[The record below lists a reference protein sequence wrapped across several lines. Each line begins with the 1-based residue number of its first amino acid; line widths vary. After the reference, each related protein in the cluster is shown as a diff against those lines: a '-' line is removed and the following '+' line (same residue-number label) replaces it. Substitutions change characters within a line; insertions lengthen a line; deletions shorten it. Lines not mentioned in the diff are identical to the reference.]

1 MKVKNIY
8 TLLLAL
14 LTLSVASCADSMEN
28 FDNHVYVDASV
39 KTTTVLLKSTLPTVE
54 STFHLAMAKPES
66 EIVSM
71 QLTVDSSLVSTYN
84 MAYYDQAEML
94 PAEHYT
100 LEKGEPTIA
109 AGSTRS
115 TEVKIVFNNLTEL
128 DKDRVYVVP
137 VTVTSSTVPTLA
149 SARTMYYVLK
159 GAALI
164 NVVANMS
171 KNLVFVTWETPSEAN
186 NLRQLTAEALIRV
199 DEFDKNISTIM
210 GIEGHFLLRIGD
222 SGVPSDQLQI
232 ATSSGN
238 KTSSDLVIPKGEWT
252 HIAVTYDADAKNLV
266 VYLNGKNK
274 LETSLD
280 CGAVNWGRTKTDE
293 GNGFWIGH
301 SYNRGRWLEGDITE
315 CRVWNRVLTQEEIN
329 ATDHFYEVAP
339 ASEGLIGYWKFDE
352 GAGNSIADYSGLG
365 NHATAVEALSWR
377 AVELPAKK

>member
-1 MKVKNIY
+1 MKFTKLY

-14 LTLSVASCADSMEN
+14 LTLTVGSCTDSMEN
-28 FDNHVYVDASV
+28 FDNHLYVDASV
-39 KTTTVLLKSTLPTVE
+39 KTSTVLLKSTLPTVE
-54 STFHLAMAKPES
+54 ATFHLAMAKPEA
-66 EIVSM
+66 ETVSM
-71 QLTVDSSLVSTYN
+71 QLAVDPSLVSTYN

-94 PAEHYT
+94 PAEYYT
-100 LEKGEPTIA
+100 LEKAEPTIA

-128 DKDRVYVVP
+128 NKELVYVVP
-137 VTVTSSTVPTLA
+137 VTVTNATVPVLG

-164 NVVANMS
+164 NVVANIS

-186 NLRQLTAEALIRV
+186 NLRKLTAEALIRV

-232 ATSSGN
+232 ATGSGN
-238 KTSSDLVIPKGEWT
+238 RTSSDLVIPKGEWT

-266 VYLNGKNK
+266 VYINGRNR
-274 LETSLD
+274 LETALD

-301 SYNRGRWLEGDITE
+301 SYNRGRWLEGDISE

-329 ATDHFYEVAP
+329 AADHFYEATP
-339 ASEGLIGYWKFDE
+339 GAEGLIGYWKFDE
-352 GAGNSIADYSGLG
+352 GAGNSITDYSGLG
-365 NHATAVEALSWR
+365 NHATAVEAVSWR
-377 AVELPAKK
+377 AVELPVK